1 MLVPR
6 SVLFMIGPFLCQN
19 QRTRCFWMTMPKYWS
34 NLVDCSWGYSGR
46 YMAVNHLQES
56 LDPFTACGFFKY
68 CYIFH
73 LVDMHAKFI
82 QTVVS
87 LGCLKHVATGIFRR
101 MNQSTFKFRKN
112 MFFWICFMV
121 IRVCAFNM
129 LNHQSTFGV
138 QVLLDIWVQPT
149 LRGEEP
155 TAESCGRKGRK
166 TPEQQLAWFQWT
178 LCSGVAL
185 LVFDV
190 KHDFDLPALN
200 TFRCI
205 ESR

>member
-1 MLVPR
+1 MQNL
-6 SVLFMIGPFLCQN
+6 SKHYYGVL
-19 QRTRCFWMTMPKYWS
+19 R
-34 NLVDCSWGYSGR
+34 V
-46 YMAVNHLQES
+46 
-56 LDPFTACGFFKY
+56 
-68 CYIFH
+68 
-73 LVDMHAKFI
+73 
-82 QTVVS
+82 
-87 LGCLKHVATGIFRR
+87 LKHVATGIFRR
-101 MNQSTFKFRKN
+101 MNQSTFKFRKT

-190 KHDFDLPALN
+190 KHDFDLPAWTLLDVSNRDKQDPKYEIWFVLQFEQGLN
-200 TFRCI
+200 LCNLFPGMGTPLL
-205 ESR
+205 SRI